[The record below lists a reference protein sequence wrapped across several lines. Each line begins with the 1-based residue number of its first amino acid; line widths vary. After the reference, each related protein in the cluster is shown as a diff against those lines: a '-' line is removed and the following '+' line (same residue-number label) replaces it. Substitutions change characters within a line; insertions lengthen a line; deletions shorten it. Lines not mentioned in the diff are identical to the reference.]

1 MKNQKFFLIF
11 LVVCLTHSSGGAK
24 IVVVYPIC
32 SKSHILAV
40 MPAVEELGKRG
51 HQVTVFSPF
60 KGIAKNVPNSREVFL
75 PVIAKMLDEA
85 QIDWFAMQKQGPTQ
99 VFSMLPFI
107 KDVGMLGGDYIFKHH
122 EFLDIV
128 NKRDVDLF
136 IVDGMFNEF
145 LYPVFDLIGVPFVT
159 HSSSSVFPVVLQAM
173 GAPIDYA
180 AVPTGLVEFDDHMT
194 FFQRLMNIIPNE
206 IFNVVRTHYIIKD
219 QDKLVQSHFPN
230 ARPIAEVEGEVSI
243 CIVNS
248 NPMTN
253 WPRSLPPTIV
263 PVGALHTRPAEPL
276 PKVRKLFKCCKPK
289 VPNLNISIVHRN

>member
-11 LVVCLTHSSGGAK
+11 LVACLTRNSGGAK

-51 HQVTVFSPF
+51 HQVTVFSPV
-60 KGIAKNVPNSREVFL
+60 KGIAKNVPNGREVFL
-75 PVIAKMLDEA
+75 TVIAKMMDEA

-107 KDVGMLGGDYIFKHH
+107 KDVGMLGGDYIFKRP

-194 FFQRLMNIIPNE
+194 FFQRLVNIIPNE

-219 QDKLVQSHFPN
+219 QDKLVKSHFPN
-230 ARPIAEVEGEVSI
+230 ARPIAEVEGEVSV
-243 CIVNS
+243 CIVNNFHPS
-248 NPMTN
+248 F
-253 WPRSLPPTIV
+253 L
-263 PVGALHTRPAEPL
+263 
-276 PKVRKLFKCCKPK
+276 
-289 VPNLNISIVHRN
+289 

>member
-1 MKNQKFFLIF
+1 MKVETFFLVF
-11 LVVCLTHSSGGAK
+11 LVACLKHSSSGAK
-24 IVVVYPIC
+24 IVVVYPVC
-32 SKSHILAV
+32 SKSHIMAV

-60 KGIAKNVPNSREVFL
+60 KGIAKNVPNVREIIL
-75 PVIAKMLDEA
+75 SDIAKMMDEA

-99 VFSMLPFI
+99 ILSVLPFL
-107 KDVGMLGGDYIFKHH
+107 KDWGMRGGDYIFKNT

-136 IVDGMFNEF
+136 IVDGLFNEF

-159 HSSSSVFPVVLQAM
+159 HSSALFPVVLTAM

-180 AVPTGLVEFDDHMT
+180 VVPTALVEFDDHMT
-194 FFQRLMNIIPNE
+194 FSQRLMNIIPNE
-206 IFNVVRTHYIIKD
+206 IFKLVRTHYIIKD
-219 QDKLVQSHFPN
+219 QDVLVKRHFPN

-248 NPMTN
+248 NSVTH

-276 PKVRKLFKCCKPK
+276 PKVRKLFSKTVNRK
-289 VPNLNISIVHRN
+289 

>member
-1 MKNQKFFLIF
+1 MKVKIFFLFF
-11 LVVCLTHSSGGAK
+11 LVACLTHSSSGAK
-24 IVVVYPIC
+24 IVVVYPVS
-32 SKSHILAV
+32 SKSHIFAV

-60 KGIAKNVPNSREVFL
+60 KGIAKNVPNGREVFL
-75 PVIAKMLDEA
+75 SGIANILDEA
-85 QIDWFAMQKQGPTQ
+85 QLDWFAMQKQGPTQ
-99 VFSMLPFI
+99 ILSILPFL
-107 KDVGMLGGDYIFKHH
+107 KDWAMRGGDYIFKNP

-128 NKRDVDLF
+128 KKRDVDLF
-136 IVDGMFNEF
+136 IVDGLFNEF

-159 HSSSSVFPVVLQAM
+159 HSSSSVFPVVLAAM

-194 FFQRLMNIIPNE
+194 FFQRLANIIPNE
-206 IFNVVRTHYIIKD
+206 IFNLVRTHYIIKD
-219 QDKLVQSHFPN
+219 QDKLVKSHFPN
-230 ARPIAEVEGEVSI
+230 ARPIAEVEGEISI

-263 PVGALHTRPAEPL
+263 PVGALHTRPAETL
-276 PKVRKLFKCCKPK
+276 PKVRKLFQMQ
-289 VPNLNISIVHRN
+289 